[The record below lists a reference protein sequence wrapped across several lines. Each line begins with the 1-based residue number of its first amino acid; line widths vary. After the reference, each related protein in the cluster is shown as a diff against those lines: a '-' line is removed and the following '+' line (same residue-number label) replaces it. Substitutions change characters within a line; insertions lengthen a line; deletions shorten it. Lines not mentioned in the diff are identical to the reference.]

1 VSFGVDLFKYEVVII
16 FVAVRFEVV
25 FVVLLNKL
33 VDVIVVVIVDVAELE
48 SFVVTISFKGLVA
61 V

>member
-1 VSFGVDLFKYEVVII
+1 MFKYEVVII
-16 FVAVRFEVV
+16 FVAVRFVVV
-25 FVVLLNKL
+25 FVVLLKKL
-33 VDVIVVVIVDVAELE
+33 ADVIVVVIVDVAELE

>member
-16 FVAVRFEVV
+16 FVAARFEVV

-33 VDVIVVVIVDVAELE
+33 ADVIVVVIVDVAELE